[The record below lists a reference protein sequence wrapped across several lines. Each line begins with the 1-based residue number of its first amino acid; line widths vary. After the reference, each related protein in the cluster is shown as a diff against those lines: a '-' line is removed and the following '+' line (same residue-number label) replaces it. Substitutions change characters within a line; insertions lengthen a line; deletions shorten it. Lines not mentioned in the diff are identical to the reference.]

1 MINAC
6 NQEIDNFLTSI
17 PDIGEKDLNAIRT
30 KYSSNITDVI
40 VKGHI
45 TSNVCM
51 KSKRFIRRTC

>member
-45 TSNVCM
+45 TVSYTHLTLPT
-51 KSKRFIRRTC
+51 KA